1 MKRKIVYCIPSLYF
15 PSGMERVLTLK
26 ANYFADVLGYEIY
39 IILTDNNDKE
49 PYYKLSSKIKLIN
62 LDINFDTNWRLPIYK
77 RVISYF
83 IKQIRYRRK
92 LKELLF
98 EIKPDIT
105 ISTLRREIN
114 FINSI
119 KDGSKKMGEI
129 HFSRTYYRDMESNG
143 KKNILRKMIS
153 KLWMFQLVRELK
165 KLSMFVTLSSE
176 DNYRWI
182 EIKNRTFI
190 YNPLS
195 FFPDKVSDCNT
206 KQVIA
211 VGRYTYQKGF
221 DMLIES
227 WEYVK
232 EKHPD
237 WVLKIYGGGERKS
250 FEGLRDN
257 LGLEENVFLEKSTD
271 NIIDKYCESS
281 LFVLSSRFEG
291 FGMVI
296 TEAMAC
302 GLPAVSFTCPSGPMD
317 IIKDGE
323 DGLWVENGNIKELA
337 EKISY
342 LIENDELRKEMGSK
356 ARINVE
362 RFKIENIAKQWVD
375 LFDKVLS

>member
-1 MKRKIVYCIPSLYF
+1 MRRKIVYCIPSLHF

-26 ANYFADVLGYEIY
+26 ANYFADVLGYKIY
-39 IILTDNNDKE
+39 IILTDNKDKE
-49 PYYKLSSKIKLIN
+49 PYYKLSPKIKLIN

-77 RVISYF
+77 RAFSYF
-83 IKQIRYRRK
+83 IKQIRYKRR
-92 LKELLF
+92 LKELLY
-98 EIKPDIT
+98 EIRPAIT

-114 FINSI
+114 FLNSI
-119 KDGSKKMGEI
+119 KDGSKKIGEI
-129 HFSRTYYRDMESNG
+129 HFSRTHYRNMESNG
-143 KKNILRKMIS
+143 KENVLKRLIS
-153 KLWMFQLVRELK
+153 KLWMSQLIRELK

-176 DNYRWI
+176 DNDRWG
-182 EIKNRTFI
+182 EIKNRTYI

-195 FFPDKVSDCNT
+195 FFPNKTSDCNT

-227 WEYVK
+227 WKYVK

-250 FEGLRDN
+250 YFELRDRY
-257 LGLEENVFLEKSTD
+257 GLEDNVFLEPSTD

-281 LFVLSSRFEG
+281 IFVLSSRFEG

-302 GLPAVSFTCPSGPMD
+302 GLPAVSFTCPSGPKD

-323 DGLWVENGNIKELA
+323 DGLWVENGNVKEMA
-337 EKISY
+337 EKISF
-342 LIENDELRKEMGSK
+342 LIENEGLRKEMGRK

-362 RFKIENIAKQWVD
+362 RFKIENIAKQWED
-375 LFDKVLS
+375 LFNKVLS

>member
-1 MKRKIVYCIPSLYF
+1 MKRKIVYCIPSLHF

-26 ANYFADVLGYEIY
+26 ANYFADVLGYKIY
-39 IILTDNNDKE
+39 IILTDNKDKE
-49 PYYKLSSKIKLIN
+49 PYYKLSPKIKLIN

-77 RVISYF
+77 RAFSYF
-83 IKQIRYRRK
+83 IKQIRYERR
-92 LKELLF
+92 LKELLY
-98 EIKPDIT
+98 EIRPAIT

-114 FINSI
+114 FLNSI
-119 KDGSKKMGEI
+119 KDGSKKIGEI
-129 HFSRTYYRDMESNG
+129 HFSRTHYRNMESNG
-143 KKNILRKMIS
+143 KENVLKRLIS
-153 KLWMFQLVRELK
+153 KLWMNQLIRELK

-176 DNYRWI
+176 DNDRWG
-182 EIKNRTFI
+182 EIKKRTYI

-195 FFPDKVSDCNT
+195 FFPNKTSDCNT

-227 WEYVK
+227 WKYVK

-250 FEGLRDN
+250 YFELRDRY
-257 LGLEENVFLEKSTD
+257 GLEDNVFLEPSTD

-281 LFVLSSRFEG
+281 IFVLSSRFEG

-302 GLPAVSFTCPSGPMD
+302 GLPAVSFTCPSGPKD

-323 DGLWVENGNIKELA
+323 DGLWVENGNIKEMA
-337 EKISY
+337 EKISF
-342 LIENDELRKEMGSK
+342 LIENEGLRKEMGRK

-362 RFKIENIAKQWVD
+362 RFKIENIAKQWED
-375 LFDKVLS
+375 LFNKVLS

>member
-1 MKRKIVYCIPSLYF
+1 MKRKIVYCIPSLHF

-26 ANYFADVLGYEIY
+26 ANYFADVLGYKIY
-39 IILTDNNDKE
+39 IILTDNKDKE
-49 PYYKLSSKIKLIN
+49 PYYKLSPKIKLIN
-62 LDINFDTNWRLPIYK
+62 LDIKFDTNWRLPIYN
-77 RVISYF
+77 RAFSYF
-83 IKQIRYRRK
+83 IKQIRYKRR

-98 EIKPDIT
+98 EIRPDIT

-114 FINSI
+114 FLNSI
-119 KDGSKKMGEI
+119 KDGSKKIGEI
-129 HFSRTYYRDMESNG
+129 HFSRTHYRNMESNG
-143 KKNILRKMIS
+143 KENVLKRLIS
-153 KLWMFQLVRELK
+153 KLWMHQLIRALK

-176 DNYRWI
+176 DNDRWI
-182 EIKNRTFI
+182 EVKNRKFI

-195 FFPDKVSDCNT
+195 FFPDKVSECKT

-227 WEYVK
+227 WKYIK

-237 WVLKIYGGGERKS
+237 WVLKIYGGGDKKS
-250 FEGLRDN
+250 FEELRDS
-257 LGLEENVFLEKSTD
+257 LGLQDNIFLEPSTD

-281 LFVLSSRFEG
+281 IFVLSSRFEG

-302 GLPAVSFTCPSGPMD
+302 GLPAVSFECPSGPRD
-317 IIKDGE
+317 IINDGE
-323 DGLWVENGNIKELA
+323 DGLLVENGNIKQLA

-342 LIENDELRKEMGSK
+342 LIENEELRKEMGSK

>member
-1 MKRKIVYCIPSLYF
+1 MRRKIVYCIPSLHF

-26 ANYFADVLGYEIY
+26 ANYFADVLGYKIY
-39 IILTDNNDKE
+39 IILTDNKDKE
-49 PYYKLSSKIKLIN
+49 PYYKLSPKIKLIN
-62 LDINFDTNWRLPIYK
+62 IDINFDTNWRLPIYK
-77 RVISYF
+77 RTFSYL
-83 IKQIRYRRK
+83 IKQIRYKRR

-98 EIKPDIT
+98 EIRPDIT

-114 FINSI
+114 FLNSI
-119 KDGSKKMGEI
+119 KDGSKKIGEI
-129 HFSRTYYRDMESNG
+129 HFSRTHYRNMESNG
-143 KKNILRKMIS
+143 KENVLKRLIS
-153 KLWMFQLVRELK
+153 KLWMSQLIRELK

-176 DNYRWI
+176 DNDRWS
-182 EIKNRTFI
+182 EIKKRTYI

-195 FFPDKVSDCNT
+195 FFPDKTSECNT

-227 WEYVK
+227 WKYVK

-250 FEGLRDN
+250 YFELRDR
-257 LGLEENVFLEKSTD
+257 LGLEDNVFLEPSTD

-281 LFVLSSRFEG
+281 FFVLSSRFEG

-302 GLPAVSFTCPSGPMD
+302 GLPAVSFTCPSGPKD

-323 DGLWVENGNIKELA
+323 DGLWVENGNIKEMA
-337 EKISY
+337 EKISF
-342 LIENDELRKEMGSK
+342 LIENEELRKEMGRK

-362 RFKIENIAKQWVD
+362 RFKIENIAKQWED
-375 LFDKVLS
+375 LFNKVLS

>member
-1 MKRKIVYCIPSLYF
+1 MRRKIVYCIPSLHF

-26 ANYFADVLGYEIY
+26 ANYFADVLGYKIY
-39 IILTDNNDKE
+39 IILTDNKDKE
-49 PYYKLSSKIKLIN
+49 PYYKLSPKIKLIN
-62 LDINFDTNWRLPIYK
+62 LDINFDTKRNVPIYK
-77 RVISYF
+77 KIPLYF
-83 IKQIRYRRK
+83 IKQYKYKEK
-92 LKELLF
+92 LKKVLF
-98 EIKPDIT
+98 EIRPDIT
-105 ISTLRREIN
+105 ISTLRREMN
-114 FINSI
+114 FLNSI
-119 KDGSKKMGEI
+119 KDGSKKIGEI
-129 HFSRTYYRDMESNG
+129 HFSRTHYRNMESNG
-143 KKNILRKMIS
+143 KENVLKRLIS
-153 KLWMFQLVRELK
+153 KLWMHQLVRELK

-176 DNYRWI
+176 DNDRWG
-182 EIKNRTFI
+182 EIKNRTYI

-195 FFPDKVSDCNT
+195 FFPNKTSDCNK

-227 WEYVK
+227 WKYVK

-250 FEGLRDN
+250 YIELRDRY
-257 LGLEENVFLEKSTD
+257 GLEENVFLEPSTD

-281 LFVLSSRFEG
+281 IFVLSSRFEG

-302 GLPAVSFTCPSGPMD
+302 GLPAVSFTCPSGPKD

-323 DGLWVENGNIKELA
+323 DGLWVENGNIKEMA
-337 EKISY
+337 EKISF
-342 LIENDELRKEMGSK
+342 LIENDKLRKEMGRK

-362 RFKIENIAKQWVD
+362 RFKIENIAKQWED
-375 LFDKVLS
+375 LFNKVLI

>member
-1 MKRKIVYCIPSLYF
+1 MKRKIVYCIPSLHF

-26 ANYFADVLGYEIY
+26 SNYFADVLGYDIY
-39 IILTDNNDKE
+39 IVLTDNKNQE
-49 PYYKLSSKIKLIN
+49 PYYKLSPKIKLIN
-62 LDINFDTNWRLPIYK
+62 LDINFDTNWRFPIYK
-77 RVISYF
+77 RVFSYF
-83 IKQIRYRRK
+83 FKQIKYRRK

-119 KDGSKKMGEI
+119 KDGSKKIGEI
-129 HFSRTYYRDMESNG
+129 HFSRTHYRNMESNG
-143 KKNILRKMIS
+143 GKNILRKIIS
-153 KLWMFQLVRELK
+153 KLWMYQLVKELK
-165 KLSMFVTLSSE
+165 QLSMFVTLSSE
-176 DNYRWI
+176 DNDRWT
-182 EIKNRTFI
+182 EIKDKTYI

-195 FFPDKVSDCNT
+195 FFPNKKSDCNS

-227 WEYVK
+227 WKYVN

-237 WVLKIYGGGERKS
+237 WVLKIYGGGDRDS
-250 FEGLRDN
+250 FVKLRDS
-257 LGLEENVFLEKSTD
+257 LGLQDNIFLESSTD

-281 LFVLSSRFEG
+281 IFVLSSRFEG

-302 GLPAVSFTCPSGPMD
+302 GLPAVSFTCPSGPRD

-323 DGLWVENGNIKELA
+323 DGLLVENGNIKELVN
-337 EKISY
+337 KISY

-362 RFKIENIAKQWVD
+362 RFRIENIAKQWAD
-375 LFDKVLS
+375 LFDKVLT

>member
-1 MKRKIVYCIPSLYF
+1 MKRKIVYCIPSLNF
-15 PSGMERVLTLK
+15 PSGMERVLTIK
-26 ANYFADVLGYEIY
+26 ANYFADILGYDVY
-39 IILTDNNDKE
+39 IVLTDNKDKE
-49 PYYKLSSKIKLIN
+49 PYYNLSYKVNLIN
-62 LDINFDTNWRLPIYK
+62 LDINFDTNWRLHIYK
-77 RVISYF
+77 KVFSYF
-83 IKQIRYRRK
+83 IKQVRYRRK
-92 LKELLF
+92 LKKLLL
-98 EIKPDIT
+98 EIRPDIT

-119 KDGSKKMGEI
+119 KDGSKKIGEI
-129 HFSRTYYRDMESNG
+129 HFSRSHYRNMEYDG
-143 KKNILRKMIS
+143 KGNFVKRFLS
-153 KLWMFQLVRELK
+153 KLWMAQLIRELK

-176 DNYRWI
+176 DNDKWI
-182 EIKNRTFI
+182 EIKNKTYI

-195 FFPDKVSDCNT
+195 FFTDKVSDCNS

-221 DMLIES
+221 DMLIRS
-227 WEYVK
+227 WRIVN

-237 WVLKIYGGGERKS
+237 WALKIYGGGEKKDFFKLKDS
-250 FEGLRDN
+250 
-257 LGLEENVFLEKSTD
+257 LGLEENVFLEPSTD

-281 LFVLSSRFEG
+281 IFVLSSRFEG

-302 GLPAVSFTCPSGPMD
+302 GLPAVSFTCPSGPRD
-317 IIKDGE
+317 IINDEE
-323 DGLWVENGNIKELA
+323 DGLLVENGNIKQLA

-342 LIENDELRKEMGSK
+342 LIENEELRKEMGKK

>member
-1 MKRKIVYCIPSLYF
+1 MIFSPFKKIVY
-15 PSGMERVLTLK
+15 
-26 ANYFADVLGYEIY
+26 
-39 IILTDNNDKE
+39 
-49 PYYKLSSKIKLIN
+49 
-62 LDINFDTNWRLPIYK
+62 WRLPIYK
-77 RVISYF
+77 RTFSYL
-83 IKQIRYRRK
+83 IKQIRYKRR

-98 EIKPDIT
+98 EIRPDIT

-114 FINSI
+114 FLNSI
-119 KDGSKKMGEI
+119 KDGSKKIGEI
-129 HFSRTYYRDMESNG
+129 HFSRTHYRNMESNG
-143 KKNILRKMIS
+143 KENVLKRLIS
-153 KLWMFQLVRELK
+153 KLWMSQLIRELK

-176 DNYRWI
+176 DNDRWG
-182 EIKNRTFI
+182 EIKNRTYI

-195 FFPDKVSDCNT
+195 FFPNKTSDCNK

-227 WEYVK
+227 WKYVK

-250 FEGLRDN
+250 YIELRDRY
-257 LGLEENVFLEKSTD
+257 GLEENVFLEPSTD

-281 LFVLSSRFEG
+281 FFVLSSRFEG

-302 GLPAVSFTCPSGPMD
+302 GLPAVSFTCPSGPKD

-323 DGLWVENGNIKELA
+323 DGLWVENGNIKEMA
-337 EKISY
+337 EKISF
-342 LIENDELRKEMGSK
+342 LIENDKLRKEMGRK

-362 RFKIENIAKQWVD
+362 RFKIENIAKQWED
-375 LFDKVLS
+375 LFNKVLS

>member
-1 MKRKIVYCIPSLYF
+1 MKRKIVYCIPSLHF

-26 ANYFADVLGYEIY
+26 ANYFADVLGYKIY
-39 IILTDNNDKE
+39 IILTDNKDKE
-49 PYYKLSSKIKLIN
+49 PYYKLSPKIKLIN
-62 LDINFDTNWRLPIYK
+62 LDINFDTKRNVPIYRK
-77 RVISYF
+77 ISLYF
-83 IKQIRYRRK
+83 IKQYK
-92 LKELLF
+92 YKEELKKVLF
-98 EIKPDIT
+98 EIRPDIT

-114 FINSI
+114 FLNSI
-119 KDGSKKMGEI
+119 KDGSKKIGEI
-129 HFSRTYYRDMESNG
+129 HFSRTHYRNMESNG
-143 KKNILRKMIS
+143 KENVLKRLIS
-153 KLWMFQLVRELK
+153 KLWMHQLVRELK

-176 DNYRWI
+176 DNDRWG
-182 EIKNRTFI
+182 EIKNRTYI

-195 FFPDKVSDCNT
+195 FFPNKTSDCNT

-227 WEYVK
+227 WKYVK

-250 FEGLRDN
+250 YIELRDRY
-257 LGLEENVFLEKSTD
+257 GLEENVFLEPSTD

-281 LFVLSSRFEG
+281 IFVLSSRFEG

-302 GLPAVSFTCPSGPMD
+302 GLPAVSFTCPSGPKD

-323 DGLWVENGNIKELA
+323 DGLWVENGNIKEMA
-337 EKISY
+337 EKISF
-342 LIENDELRKEMGSK
+342 LIENEGLRKEMGRK

-362 RFKIENIAKQWVD
+362 RFKIENIAKQWED
-375 LFDKVLS
+375 LFNKVLS